1 MPHRILIAD
10 DSALLRAALR
20 GLFSDIGD
28 YEIMEAETGEEAVAK
43 AEASPPNVIILDFAM
58 PEMDGLSATKV
69 LRKRLPEIPILMYT
83 MHYTEQLCEV
93 AQGAGVRKVISK
105 SETNSL
111 IAAIQEFLS
120 SPPDAAKSAPA
131 TAITATVEDGAF
143 GMPRAGTGT

>member
-1 MPHRILIAD
+1 MPPRILIAD

-28 YEIMEAETGEEAVAK
+28 YEIMEAETGAEAVAK

-58 PEMDGLSATKV
+58 PEMDGLSATRV

-83 MHYTEQLCEV
+83 MHYTQQLCEA

-111 IAAIQEFLS
+111 IAAIQEFVS
-120 SPPDAAKSAPA
+120 SPPAAAKPAPA
-131 TAITATVEDGAF
+131 PAIGTRPEDAVL
-143 GMPRAGTGT
+143 GMPAVRTGT

>member
-1 MPHRILIAD
+1 MPPKILIAD

-28 YEIMEAETGEEAVAK
+28 YEIMEAETG
-43 AEASPPNVIILDFAM
+43 AEA
-58 PEMDGLSATKV
+58 MDGLSATRV
-69 LRKRLPEIPILMYT
+69 LQKRLPEIPILMYT
-83 MHYTEQLCEV
+83 MHYTQQLCEV

-120 SPPDAAKSAPA
+120 SPPAAAKSAPA

-143 GMPRAGTGT
+143 GMPTAGTGT

>member
-1 MPHRILIAD
+1 M
-10 DSALLRAALR
+10 
-20 GLFSDIGD
+20 
-28 YEIMEAETGEEAVAK
+28 AK
-43 AEASPPNVIILDFAM
+43 AEASRPNVIILDFAM
-58 PEMDGLSATKV
+58 PEMDGLSATRV

-120 SPPDAAKSAPA
+120 SPPAAAKSAPA
-131 TAITATVEDGAF
+131 TAITATAEDVAF
-143 GMPRAGTGT
+143 GMPTARTGT